1 MKNAIITLSVLLAI
15 SVIGNIIFAV
25 SELKYRATKKDI
37 KDSVS
42 KVEDSILSIDDIVKT
57 NNLNMEQTYQET
69 INSVSNMFKNDEMFE
84 ELEPLSFDFD
94 DSCLEEIRITQEKVI
109 LEVGSNRFQT
119 TMPDNVE
126 ELQALVRKM
135 QVSHNTLN
143 TLLNK
148 ERENRI
154 YVTKTVTNEII
165 KIQTNIQVVYEK
177 VDNMQKPKTWSFAAG
192 IGGTWNGR
200 INGIDCW
207 GVSLHGLVFFKSKI
221 YVGLTL
227 GLESQLS
234 IQPSVGGMIGWK
246 FN

>member
-1 MKNAIITLSVLLAI
+1 MKNAVITLSVLLAI

-42 KVEDSILSIDDIVKT
+42 KVEDGILSIDDIVKT
-57 NNLNMEQTYQET
+57 NNLNMEKTYQET
-69 INSVSNMFKNDEMFE
+69 INSISNMFKNDEMFE

-154 YVTKTVTNEII
+154 YVTQTVTNEII

-177 VDNMQKPKTWSFAAG
+177 VDNLEKPKTWSFSAG

-207 GVSLHGLVFFKSKI
+207 GVSLHGLVFFKNKI
-221 YVGLTL
+221 YAGLTL
-227 GLESQLS
+227 GIESQLS
-234 IQPSVGGMIGWK
+234 IQPSIGGMIGWK

>member
-1 MKNAIITLSVLLAI
+1 MKNAVITLSVLLAI
-15 SVIGNIIFAV
+15 SVIGNIIFTV

-42 KVEDSILSIDDIVKT
+42 KVEEGILSIDDIVKT
-57 NNLNMEQTYQET
+57 NNLNMEKTYQET
-69 INSVSNMFKNDEMFE
+69 INSISNMFKNDEMFE

-94 DSCLEEIRITQEKVI
+94 DSCLKEIRITQEKVI

-119 TMPDNVE
+119 DMPDNVAD
-126 ELQALVRKM
+126 LQALVRKM
-135 QVSHNTLN
+135 QVSHNALN
-143 TLLNK
+143 NLLNK

-154 YVTKTVTNEII
+154 YVTQTITNEII

-177 VDNMQKPKTWSFAAG
+177 VDNLEKPKTWSFSAG

-207 GVSLHGLVFFKSKI
+207 GVNLHGLVYFKNKI

-227 GLESQLS
+227 GIESQLS
-234 IQPSVGGMIGWK
+234 VQPAIGGMLGWK